1 MSEKDQLHSIT
12 EEALKLGVIGS
23 PSSTSELTLDI
34 IGEAVERKLVGEL
47 AIFNYRQDEKSHY
60 ALGQITTV
68 RLKNVWHEDPIMR
81 SLIRQKGK
89 VEAVSGRQDT
99 HSGQMITSAVFS
111 AANSG
116 AEHRYEPSILGT
128 VPPTGTS
135 ISVVTDQVLDELLKP
150 YEDQLFYLGNV
161 YGSEPKLPMWFKH
174 FDRAADGAGE
184 AYHLGVFGR
193 TGSGKSVLAKM
204 ILLAYS
210 RHKNMSL
217 IVLDPQGE
225 FSKDIDDDD
234 IAQEEYHLP
243 IKEMA
248 RLHSKEAGV
257 LHVKRLILDTWQL
270 FEDLLYES
278 NFFKEPNLL
287 KNEKRRTACEIIVR
301 ALKKQ
306 EVQLCDL
313 HKRSAFDH
321 AWQSLRIE
329 KNQKQIYSAAGY
341 RQQFSSSLEE
351 ADQDERYENFWRPI
365 AELFNSGREGAKKI
379 DQVLNLVLDTS
390 KDRRYILVVDLSM
403 KESDDF
409 LWNEEI
415 QSIIIRR
422 LLSGISQAAEKAY
435 KAGKSLNA
443 LVTIDEAHRLAPSGT
458 PSNEAANDVRKVL
471 VDAARTTRKYGLGW
485 MFISQTISSL
495 HTDILNQLRISF
507 FGFGLAHGNE
517 FLTLRQIA
525 LHSESAL
532 QLYQSFKDPHSSF
545 DPKDRQYS
553 FMSVG
558 PVSPLSFSGAP
569 LFFNV
574 FNSVEK
580 FQRANGIELFK

>member
-68 RLKNVWHEDPIMR
+68 RLRNVWHEDPIMR

-116 AEHRYEPSILGT
+116 AEHRFEPSILGT

-161 YGSEPKLPMWFKH
+161 YGSVPKLPMWFKH
-174 FDRAADGAGE
+174 FDRGADGAGE
-184 AYHLGVFGR
+184 AYHLGIFGR

-210 RHKNMSL
+210 RHQNMSL

-234 IAQEEYHLP
+234 IAQDEYHLP
-243 IKEMA
+243 IKKMA
-248 RLHSKEAGV
+248 SLNSKDAGV
-257 LHVKRLILDTWQL
+257 LHVKRLILDTWSL

-278 NFFKEPNLL
+278 NFFKEPNLP

-313 HKRSAFDH
+313 HKRSSFDL

-351 ADQDERYENFWRPI
+351 ADQYERYENFLRPI

-390 KDRRYILVVDLSM
+390 KDRRYILVVDLSV

-435 KAGKSLNA
+435 KAGKSINA
-443 LVTIDEAHRLAPSGT
+443 LVTIDEAHRLAPSFS
-458 PSNEAANDVRKVL
+458 PRNEAADDVRKVL

-507 FGFGLAHGNE
+507 YGFGLAHGNE
-517 FLTLRQIA
+517 FRTLRQLA

-545 DPKDRQYS
+545 DSKDRQYS